1 MEEWNQSMNQPDTPN
16 AEKYDHG
23 EMTLSPSN
31 KKCANANNISESF
44 IVRKTSSNFETPK
57 FDHKISTLSPT
68 TVATR
73 MSETAVAFRLI
84 QSEDNF
90 NLNARSL
97 EAEFI
102 ESPLVKIHVS
112 NGRKAKNPWLFGVSR
127 IAPSSF
133 LISKFINWL
142 IDEKAENITG

>member
-1 MEEWNQSMNQPDTPN
+1 MNQHVTAD
-16 AEKYDHG
+16 AKKYDHG
-23 EMTLSPSN
+23 EKTLSPAN
-31 KKCANANNISESF
+31 KKCANANNISETV
-44 IVRKTSSNFETPK
+44 IVRNILSNFETPK

-73 MSETAVAFRLI
+73 MSETAVAFRLF

-133 LISKFINWL
+133 LISKFINCV
-142 IDEKAENITG
+142 IDKKAENITG